1 MAQFFSVL
9 NGTGSECAAFLRG
22 PKGGGKLWKLFFE
35 NGELERHF
43 WRQDDNEI
51 WRAVW
56 RVLDPYCGDC
66 GHRSGVGE
74 KPV

>member
-35 NGELERHF
+35 NGELER
-43 WRQDDNEI
+43 DGKI
-51 WRAVW
+51 WMKFE
-56 RVLDPYCGDC
+56 PYCAT
-66 GHRSGVGE
+66 VGII
-74 KPV
+74 VG